1 MCFVLGLCHNTDIV
15 RRWMSP
21 LLPYSSNMH
30 SYRSAGPTS
39 SPIAR
44 TPLMMIPAGED
55 MLAFMLWLASQVCLG
70 LVNQQGHLFC
80 MACILKAS
88 EVKRW
93 CSGRWF
99 LGPLAEL
106 DRGCISQT
114 LLMPEDSGGQLL
126 RLVP

>member
-1 MCFVLGLCHNTDIV
+1 
-15 RRWMSP
+15 
-21 LLPYSSNMH
+21 
-30 SYRSAGPTS
+30 
-39 SPIAR
+39 
-44 TPLMMIPAGED
+44 
-55 MLAFMLWLASQVCLG
+55 MLACMHWLASQVCLG

-93 CSGRWF
+93 CSRRWF

-106 DRGCISQT
+106 GRGCISQPPPVAT
-114 LLMPEDSGGQLL
+114 EDRGGQLL